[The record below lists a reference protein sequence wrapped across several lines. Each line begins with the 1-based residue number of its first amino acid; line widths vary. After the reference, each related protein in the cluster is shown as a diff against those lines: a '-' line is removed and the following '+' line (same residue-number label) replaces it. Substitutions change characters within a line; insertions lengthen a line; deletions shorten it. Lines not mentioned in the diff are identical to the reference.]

1 MEYIYQNKQVKKSI
15 IFIMV
20 IIILILSIGYI
31 SSSIINIKIANYIR
45 NEEAALIGEV
55 YSIDEKVGEEVVS
68 TITKGKI
75 VDNDIEK
82 GKELLKNYGYS
93 EYEVKD
99 KNSDIVIYINVTIA
113 IIMFLLVCILIV
125 KEIFTYKEF
134 FKPIERIN
142 TIVEKIIDGNREIR
156 LVENDEGQFYRLS
169 SNINSLTRI
178 LNNAAIMLKKEKEFL
193 KNLISDI
200 SHQLKTPLTTLIIY
214 NDLLV
219 DDIIGDDK
227 KKEIFETSRV
237 VLSKMQWLII
247 NLLKLATLES
257 SALEFKK
264 ENCIIKDVV
273 IESINKLK
281 AKINEKNVTIDL
293 AMDNESLILDKGWT
307 EEALINV
314 IKNAIEH
321 SNYNGEIK
329 IHSENTLVYYKL
341 IVEDFGEGIDEK
353 DIINV
358 FKRFYKGKSSSKDSI
373 GIGLALC
380 KSIIEGQGGKVAIE
394 SKKGYGTKFI
404 FTFIKV

>member
-1 MEYIYQNKQVKKSI
+1 MEYIYQNRQVKNSI
-15 IFIMV
+15 IFIVTM
-20 IIILILSIGYI
+20 IILILSIGYI
-31 SSSIINIKIANYIR
+31 SSNIISNKIGNYIR
-45 NEEAALIGEV
+45 NEEAAIIGEV

-82 GKELLKNYGYS
+82 GKELLKNYGYG

-99 KNSDIVIYINVTIA
+99 KKSDIVTDLNMTIA
-113 IIMFLLVCILIV
+113 IIMFLLVFILIG
-125 KEIFTYKEF
+125 KEIFTYNEF

-142 TIVEKIIDGNREIR
+142 RKVEEIIDGDRKIR
-156 LVENDEGQFYRLS
+156 LEENDEGQFYRLS

-178 LNNAAIMLKKEKEFL
+178 LNNSAIMLKREKEFL

-200 SHQLKTPLTTLIIY
+200 SHQLKTPLATLIIY

-219 DDIIGDDK
+219 DDIIDDEK

-247 NLLKLATLES
+247 NLLKLATLEA

-264 ENCIIKDVV
+264 ENCIVKDVV
-273 IESINKLK
+273 IDSINKLK
-281 AKINEKNVTIDL
+281 AKINEKNIIIDL
-293 AMDNESLILDKGWT
+293 TMNNEVLILDKGWT
-307 EEALINV
+307 EEAFINV

-329 IHSENTLVYYKL
+329 IYSENTLVYYKV

-353 DIINV
+353 DILNV

-380 KSIIEGQGGKVAIE
+380 KSIIEGQGGNVSIE
-394 SKKGYGTKFI
+394 SKKGYGIKFI

>member
-15 IFIMV
+15 IFIV
-20 IIILILSIGYI
+20 IMIILILSIGYI
-31 SSSIINIKIANYIR
+31 SSSIISNKIGNYIR
-45 NEEAALIGEV
+45 NEEAAIIGEV
-55 YSIDEKVGEEVVS
+55 YSIDEKVGEEIVS
-68 TITKGKI
+68 TITKGG
-75 VDNDIEK
+75 VANDAIEN
-82 GKELLKNYGYS
+82 GKEVLKNYGYS
-93 EYEVKD
+93 QYEVKD
-99 KNSDIVIYINVTIA
+99 KKSDIVTELNITIA
-113 IIMFLLVCILIV
+113 IIMFLLMSILIG
-125 KEIFTYKEF
+125 KEIFTYNEF

-142 TIVEKIIDGNREIR
+142 RRVEKIIDGDRKIR
-156 LVENDEGQFYRLS
+156 LEENDEGQFYRLS
-169 SNINSLTRI
+169 SNINSLSRI
-178 LNNAAIMLKKEKEFL
+178 LNNSANMLKKEKEFL

-200 SHQLKTPLTTLIIY
+200 SHQLKTPLATLIIY

-219 DDIIGDDK
+219 DDIIGDEK

-264 ENCIIKDVV
+264 ENCIVKDVV
-273 IESINKLK
+273 IDSINKLK
-281 AKINEKNVTIDL
+281 AKVNEKNITIDL
-293 AMDNESLILDKGWT
+293 AISNETLILDKGWT
-307 EEALINV
+307 EEAFINV

-321 SNYNGEIK
+321 SNYNDEIK
-329 IHSENTLVYYKL
+329 IYSEDTLVYYKL

-353 DIINV
+353 DILNV

-380 KSIIEGQGGKVAIE
+380 KSIIEGQGGSVSIE

-404 FTFIKV
+404 FTFVKV